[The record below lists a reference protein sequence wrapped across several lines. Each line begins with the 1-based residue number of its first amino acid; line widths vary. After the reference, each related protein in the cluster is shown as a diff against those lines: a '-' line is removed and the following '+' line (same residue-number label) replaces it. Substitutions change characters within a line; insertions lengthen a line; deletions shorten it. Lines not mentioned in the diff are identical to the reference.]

1 MDTTL
6 LEVSEGPS
14 FSKLNLSVIHLS
26 FLSIW
31 NKVMVSDFKI
41 LGRKIRKGNGK
52 WKKKRK
58 KWRDREMNE
67 VREKL
72 GFSVPIILRS
82 NNLPAFRHLGR
93 RNTDFKTKLWT
104 FHRCFTVLSIML
116 LRQACSTLR
125 MGLLRRSMATA
136 GRRPDT
142 PQKMVSLRLT

>member
-82 NNLPAFRHLGR
+82 NNSAAFRHLGR
-93 RNTDFKTKLWT
+93 RNTDLKTKL
-104 FHRCFTVLSIML
+104 
-116 LRQACSTLR
+116 
-125 MGLLRRSMATA
+125 
-136 GRRPDT
+136 
-142 PQKMVSLRLT
+142 

>member
-82 NNLPAFRHLGR
+82 NNSAAFRHLGR
-93 RNTDFKTKLWT
+93 RNTDLKTKLWR
-104 FHRCFTVLSIML
+104 FHCCFTVLSIML

-142 PQKMVSLRLT
+142 PQKMVSLCLT